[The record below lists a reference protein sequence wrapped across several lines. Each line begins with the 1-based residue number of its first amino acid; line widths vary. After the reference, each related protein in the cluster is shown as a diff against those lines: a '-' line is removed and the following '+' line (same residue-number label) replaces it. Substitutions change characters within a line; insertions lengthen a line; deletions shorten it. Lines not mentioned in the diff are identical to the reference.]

1 MPWVFSK
8 AMREILLAG
17 DTNRLVAELT
27 FVSRIFFILGFW
39 KFIGVGSLLVGSR
52 YKGSTSIKVYI
63 SKVQFWEFGSCF
75 FKQLFG
81 LFEVIVK
88 DSSFEVQTQSSIRD
102 SDYASKWH
110 FSWKE
115 KIEREPISQH
125 LPSVKIF
132 YILLFC
138 NLSRSFNIQNNR
150 IRSRNASFFRKIH
163 EFKGPW
169 GFPKFSGSHQ
179 WFGSTTWTHA
189 STHVTW
195 KIVWIN
201 LKSRDSGCPSSNQE
215 QV

>member
-1 MPWVFSK
+1 MG
-8 AMREILLAG
+8 R
-17 DTNRLVAELT
+17 
-27 FVSRIFFILGFW
+27 
-39 KFIGVGSLLVGSR
+39 R
-52 YKGSTSIKVYI
+52 YKGFTSIKVYI
-63 SKVQFWEFGSCF
+63 SKVEFWEFGSCF

-150 IRSRNASFFRKIH
+150 IRSRNASFFRNIH

-169 GFPKFSGSHQ
+169 GSRFSKILR
-179 WFGSTTWTHA
+179 FA
-189 STHVTW
+189 SMIWQHHLNPC
-195 KIVWIN
+195 IHSCD
-201 LKSRDSGCPSSNQE
+201 LEDSLNQLE
-215 QV
+215 VKG